1 MAVVT
6 PKRRKRSLQA
16 PQQPSRSLPSVQAVE
31 QGGDP
36 GGPGDLTD
44 RGGHAAGVRG
54 LAEGRGGAE
63 HPGPQAAG
71 EEAARGRERTREG
84 TGGGGLG
91 CARLAG
97 SRACP
102 SGGREDLRVPGVQVT
117 QAGFAKTTGSTQPR
131 SAARGRPESLRAR
144 PGGSNDP
151 EERAC
156 ASGTRSRRATETRKH
171 AAPDG
176 GISKRSQRSRKMR
189 TRRGEPSIR

>member
-16 PQQPSRSLPSVQAVE
+16 PQQPPRSLPSVQAVE

-44 RGGHAAGVRG
+44 RGGHVAGVRG

-102 SGGREDLRVPGVQVT
+102 PGGREDLRVPGVQAT

-131 SAARGRPESLRAR
+131 SAARGPPGKPKGETGRIERPRGARVRLRDALEKGDGDSEAR
-144 PGGSNDP
+144 G
-151 EERAC
+151 A
-156 ASGTRSRRATETRKH
+156 RRRNFQT
-171 AAPDG
+171 
-176 GISKRSQRSRKMR
+176 
-189 TRRGEPSIR
+189 